1 MKKSILI
8 FVIGFICGA
17 IFLNL
22 LCMNAIIA
30 HKNIMR
36 YNFSVEQEML
46 ARRAQREGNDMRAL
60 VHCWNTVDAVC
71 EDGFRIFRPKSAQKG
86 GDEPFFRGDG
96 FFFPYQAIAMRF
108 RENMI
113 LPVDKKR
120 MNEGRQ
126 RAQLALAMEK
136 VALEEAAQTQWQE
149 AAVLSSNHAVKIR
162 TEDEIRKLAL
172 AIREFAN
179 SAKGIETEQAILGEA
194 SN

>member
-1 MKKSILI
+1 MQKAILI
-8 FVIGFICGA
+8 FIIGFVCGA

-22 LCMNAIIA
+22 LCMNAIIV

-46 ARRAQREGNDMRAL
+46 ARRAQRGGNDMRAL

-86 GDEPFFRGDG
+86 GDDPFFRGDG
-96 FFFPYQAIAMRF
+96 FFFPYQAIGMRF
-108 RENMI
+108 MENRI
-113 LPVDKKR
+113 LPLDRKR
-120 MNEGRQ
+120 MNEAMQ

-136 VALEEAAQTQWQE
+136 VALKEAAQTQWQE
-149 AAVLSSNHAVKIR
+149 AAVLSSNHAVNVR
-162 TEDEIRKLAL
+162 TEDEMRELAL
-172 AIREFAN
+172 TIREFAN
-179 SAKGIETEQAILGEA
+179 SAKGIESEQAILGEA

>member
-22 LCMNAIIA
+22 LCMNAIIT
-30 HKNIMR
+30 HKTIMR
-36 YNFSVEQEML
+36 YNFSIEQEML
-46 ARRAQREGNDMRAL
+46 ARRAQREGNNIRAL

-71 EDGFRIFRPKSAQKG
+71 EDGFRIFRPKSTQKG

-108 RENMI
+108 MDTI
-113 LPVDKKR
+113 FLPLDQKR
-120 MNEGRQ
+120 MNEGMQ
-126 RAQLALAMEK
+126 RAQLALAMEE

-149 AAVLSSNHAVKIR
+149 AAVLSSNHAVKIK
-162 TEDEIRKLAL
+162 TEDEMRELAL
-172 AIREFAN
+172 TIREFAN
-179 SAKGIETEQAILGEA
+179 SAKGIESEQAILGEA
-194 SN
+194 AN

>member
-1 MKKSILI
+1 
-8 FVIGFICGA
+8 
-17 IFLNL
+17 
-22 LCMNAIIA
+22 
-30 HKNIMR
+30 
-36 YNFSVEQEML
+36 ML
-46 ARRAQREGNDMRAL
+46 ARRAQREGNDTRAL

-86 GDEPFFRGDG
+86 GDGPFFRGDG

-108 RENMI
+108 MENMI
-113 LPVDKKR
+113 LPLDKKR
-120 MNEGRQ
+120 RNEGMQ

-136 VALEEAAQTQWQE
+136 VGLEEAAQTQWQE

-172 AIREFAN
+172 TIREFAN
-179 SAKGIETEQAILGEA
+179 SAKGIETEQAILGKA

>member
-8 FVIGFICGA
+8 FAVGFVCGA

-36 YNFSVEQEML
+36 YNFSIEQEML

-60 VHCWNTVDAVC
+60 VHCWNTVDAIC
-71 EDGFRIFRPKSAQKG
+71 EDGFRIFRSKSAQKG
-86 GDEPFFRGDG
+86 ADGLLFRGDG

-108 RENMI
+108 MENMI
-113 LPVDKKR
+113 LSLDKKR
-120 MNEGRQ
+120 MNEGMQ

-136 VALEEAAQTQWQE
+136 VAVEEAAQTQWQE
-149 AAVLSSNHAVKIR
+149 AAVLASDHTEKLR

>member
-1 MKKSILI
+1 MKKPILI
-8 FVIGFICGA
+8 FIIGFICGA

-60 VHCWNTVDAVC
+60 VHCWNTVDAIC
-71 EDGFRIFRPKSAQKG
+71 EDGFRIFRSKSAQKG
-86 GDEPFFRGDG
+86 ADGLLFRGDG

-108 RENMI
+108 MENII
-113 LPVDKKR
+113 LPLDKKR
-120 MNEGRQ
+120 MNEGMQ

-162 TEDEIRKLAL
+162 TEDEMRELAL
-172 AIREFAN
+172 TFRESAN
-179 SAKGIETEQAILGEA
+179 SAKGIESEQAILGEA
-194 SN
+194 AN

>member
-1 MKKSILI
+1 MRKSILI
-8 FVIGFICGA
+8 FVVGFICGA

-71 EDGFRIFRPKSAQKG
+71 EDGFRIFRPKSTQKG
-86 GDEPFFRGDG
+86 GDEPLFRGDG

-108 RENMI
+108 MENML
-113 LPVDKKR
+113 LPLDKKR
-120 MNEGRQ
+120 MNEGMQ

-149 AAVLSSNHAVKIR
+149 AAVLSSNHAVKIG
-162 TEDEIRKLAL
+162 TEDEMRELAL
-172 AIREFAN
+172 TIREFAN